1 MLVERNHVFSR
12 SKAIVSAREL
22 DDKSYHQFREFL
34 EQQCGIVLGENKQ
47 YLVKSRL
54 APLMSKF
61 DVPSLS
67 ELVTRTLSPVER
79 QLRAVVIDAMTT
91 NETLWFRDEY
101 PFELL
106 KKRILPEFK
115 SQRMPLKIWSAASSS
130 GQEPYSIAMTIKEF
144 QQINPGSLSGGAQI
158 TGTDISNTMLEHC
171 KYAHYD
177 SLALA
182 RGLSAERKRQ
192 FFENGDN
199 GMSKVKDSVKSLVNF
214 RQLNLLNSYSLM
226 GRFDIVFCRNVLIY
240 FAPEVKAKILSQIH
254 GVLNKGGYLFL
265 GASESLSGLNQNF
278 DMIRCN
284 PGIIYQ
290 KKS

>member
-1 MLVERNHVFSR
+1 M
-12 SKAIVSAREL
+12 SARQL

-61 DVPSLS
+61 NVESLGN
-67 ELVTRTLSPVER
+67 LVTRTLSPTER
-79 QLRAVVIDAMTT
+79 QLRAAVIDAMTT

-106 KKRILPEFK
+106 KKRLFPTFNG
-115 SQRMPLKIWSAASSS
+115 QRTPLKIWSAASSS
-130 GQEPYSIAMTIKEF
+130 GQEPYSIAMSALEY
-144 QQINPGSLSGGAQI
+144 QQSNPGSLPGNVQI
-158 TGTDISNTMLEHC
+158 IGTDISNTMLEHC

-177 SLALA
+177 SLALS
-182 RGLSAERKRQ
+182 RGLSPERKRQ
-192 FFENGDN
+192 FFESGDN
-199 GMSKVKDSVKSLVNF
+199 GMSKVKDSVKKSVSF
-214 RQLNLLNSYSLM
+214 RQLNLLGSYSLM

-240 FAPEVKAKILSQIH
+240 FAPEIKMQILSQIH

-265 GASESLSGLNQNF
+265 GASESLSNLSQDF

-284 PGIIYQ
+284 PGIVYQ